1 VSRVKE
7 SRCPAE
13 VVAAVAAVVRHAWH
27 MAYRE
32 EGEAAPAPDAVF
44 TELQMIDA
52 WLVQVHGYQ
61 HGGRRGVGR

>member
-1 VSRVKE
+1 
-7 SRCPAE
+7 
-13 VVAAVAAVVRHAWH
+13 VAAVAAVVRHAWH

-52 WLVQVHGYQ
+52 WLVHVHGYQ